1 MQIALLG
8 DIMIQGLAAEHAS
21 RDGGDELV
29 SRIKQVIGSADV
41 AIGNFETFIC
51 PPDVPPETEWYSPPE
66 AAEIVARAGFDA
78 VSVVNGHS
86 WDHGEA
92 AIIYTLEKLKSAG
105 VEVYGLGDQSGA
117 EPEGVIIERGGV
129 RIGLLGYCS
138 GSTVLRRP
146 SFTGL
151 APSKKR
157 LTKDIS
163 NLRGGCDV
171 LIVSVHHGYGEYP
184 SPEHRSWAK
193 AAIEAG
199 ADAFVSHHSHLISA
213 IEQIGNGVAAYGLGN
228 VVASLN
234 LSRPGNI
241 CLRLEIR
248 ERKVVDWSYDVFF
261 LDDRGF
267 PEFGN
272 EEERKALREH
282 IEKISK
288 DLARDDYSRFYW
300 SLFSQD
306 DRAKYLR
313 SWKRNI
319 KTYGI
324 KTIFKNIRRIRAHHL
339 RLLWKMLFRH

>member
-1 MQIALLG
+1 MRIALLG
-8 DIMIQGLAAEHAS
+8 DIMIQGLAAEHAL
-21 RDGGDELV
+21 RDSGDELV

-51 PPDVPPETEWYSPPE
+51 PPGVPPGTEWYSPPE

-163 NLRGGCDV
+163 NLRVGCDV

-193 AAIEAG
+193 VAIEAG

-248 ERKVVDWSYDVFF
+248 ERKVVEWSYDVFF

-267 PEFGN
+267 PESGSDG
-272 EEERKALREH
+272 EQKMLREH
-282 IEKISK
+282 IERISK
-288 DLARDDYSRFYW
+288 DLSRSDYDKFYW
-300 SLFSQD
+300 SMFSAD

-313 SWKRNI
+313 SWKRDI
-319 KTYGI
+319 KVHGI
-324 KTIFKNIRRIRAHHL
+324 KAIFSKAKRIRAHHL
-339 RLLWKMLFRH
+339 KLLWKILRQ